1 MPPLH
6 VTHRYTSYGTG
17 ISHCRAVCV
26 LRADRIDRALAALP
40 DEALSGEFG
49 RHDYDALE
57 LAATVCSAAAAA
69 HLLTREAYVQ
79 PVARRSPNAPEHEW
93 TAACHTQLRHGG

>member
-1 MPPLH
+1 MNAPH
-6 VTHRYTSYGTG
+6 THSYELVWHRDL
-17 ISHCRAVCV
+17 SLSRSVV
-26 LRADRIDRALAALP
+26 LRTDGIDRALAALP
-40 DEALSGEFG
+40 DAALSGGFG

-79 PVARRSPNAPEHEW
+79 PVPLARRSPNAPEH
-93 TAACHTQLRHGG
+93 